1 MALNASEDAVPSG
14 DSVRIGGHKQN
25 MVNKSIFVL
34 HSVLTDTREASSPQ
48 GLGQQECR
56 PTLSQAYSNLDN
68 GRDSRDELLPSE
80 SDSSE
85 PEDLHASGVKDG
97 KNSMPRV
104 ATRTALDR
112 SAMRRGTKQV
122 RRNSFKFMD
131 KC

>member
-1 MALNASEDAVPSG
+1 MALNASEDAIPSG

-34 HSVLTDTREASSPQ
+34 HSVLTDTREAPQ
-48 GLGQQECR
+48 GPGQQECR

-68 GRDSRDELLPSE
+68 GRDSGDELLPSE

-104 ATRTALDR
+104 ATRTALDC

-122 RRNSFKFMD
+122 RRNSFKFMS